1 MPETACG
8 GAFLRRITTF
18 FKNIGGFCL
27 EQRLNITRLAV
38 VFFLGLTLGVYFF
51 PSLLGRTSA
60 ADVSE
65 QDEAPALPGNGIGGF
80 YLENGDFA
88 AFEEHLGL
96 LSMES
101 GADAFERHR
110 LLLFETYAIQR
121 GDLIGSLAI
130 NFGLNEDTIL
140 SVNNIRNSRLLQI
153 GQVLRIP
160 NQDGIMST
168 VDGGDTLET
177 IAERYG
183 SNAEAIRVANQLFTD
198 TATAGTALFIPGGRL
213 SWMERQEINGDLFV
227 WPVAGRITSG
237 FGWRPDPFGSGR
249 REFHNGIDIAA
260 RMGTPIR
267 ASMAG
272 RVSVAGWDNVMG
284 NFVIITHARG
294 YRTLYAHMSRIR
306 VRQGDFV
313 GGGERIGY
321 VGSTGRSTGPHLHFS
336 VFRHGS
342 MINPRTVLR

>member
-1 MPETACG
+1 MNAMR
-8 GAFLRRITTF
+8 F
-18 FKNIGGFCL
+18 
-27 EQRLNITRLAV
+27 V
-38 VFFLGLTLGVYFF
+38 VVLFLGMAIGLYFLPHHAGF
-51 PSLLGRTSA
+51 A
-60 ADVSE
+60 AGD
-65 QDEAPALPGNGIGGF
+65 PAAEGSSLPGNGIGGA
-80 YLENGDFA
+80 YLETANFDEQLASLLLEMDA
-88 AFEEHLGL
+88 A
-96 LSMES
+96 
-101 GADAFERHR
+101 GARERPR
-110 LLLFETYAIQR
+110 LLLFETHRVQR
-121 GDLIGSLAI
+121 GDVIGNLARSY
-130 NFGLNEDTIL
+130 GLNEDTIL

-168 VDGGDTLET
+168 VDVSDTLET

-183 SNAEAIRVANQLFTD
+183 SDAEAIRIANQLFSEA
-198 TATAGTALFIPGGRL
+198 ATPGTTLFIPGGRL
-213 SWMERQEINGDLFV
+213 SWMERQEINGDLFM

-237 FGWRPDPFGSGR
+237 FGWRPDPFGSSR

-306 VRQGDFV
+306 VRQGAYV
-313 GGGERIGY
+313 GAGQHIGD

-336 VFRHGS
+336 VFRHGTLV
-342 MINPRTVLR
+342 NPRTVLR